1 MDFSTLTYSH
11 FEAFL
16 SVLMIDLVMSADNSI
31 VIALAVQA
39 IPQNQRRK
47 VLMLGVILAT
57 ALRVVFAL
65 LTSEL
70 LKIDGILFFG
80 GLLLL
85 YVCYKMYRD
94 LKAMADSNNNEEPKH
109 ATKAEAKA
117 SYMRAVYTI
126 IAADVSMSLDNVLA
140 VAGAAHEHPYIMI
153 MGLGLA
159 IIMMAT
165 LSDYLSKLMHKY
177 RMIGWIGLAVIVYV
191 SIKML
196 VDGYEGIEKLVNG
209 FL

>member
-1 MDFSTLTYSH
+1 MDFTAITYSH

-39 IPQNQRRK
+39 IPKEQRRK
-47 VLMLGVILAT
+47 VLMLGVVLAT
-57 ALRVVFAL
+57 VLRVVFAL
-65 LTSEL
+65 LTSQL
-70 LKIDGILFFG
+70 LQINGILFFG
-80 GLLLL
+80 GVLLL
-85 YVCYKMYRD
+85 YVCYKMYKD
-94 LKAMADSNNNEEPKH
+94 LKSLDSHKGEETH

-177 RMIGWIGLAVIVYV
+177 RMIGWLGLAVIVYV

-196 VDGYEGIEKLVNG
+196 VDGYDGVHKLITGLV
-209 FL
+209 